1 MPIGA
6 PGASATGTDP
16 VVPIG
21 KVAHKIGTAPKI
33 VYSTLMAI
41 NQTQMTTTSTK
52 VSLFR
57 AGFKAEE
64 FWGDVITAHHMNT
77 RSVYRL
83 KKNSDVSITHTAT
96 YEGDDIFTVSVTEVT
111 AYHPSGNVLSSTTKT
126 LGVYDNFLDAYY
138 RAEDIAN

>member
-1 MPIGA
+1 MPIGVR
-6 PGASATGTDP
+6 GASATGTDP

-41 NQTQMTTTSTK
+41 NQTEMTTTSTK
-52 VSLFR
+52 ISLFR

-83 KKNSDVSITHTAT
+83 KKNSDISITHTAT
-96 YEGDDIFTVSVTEVT
+96 YEGEDIFTVSITEVT
-111 AYHPSGNVLSSTTKT
+111 AYHASGNVLSSTTKT
-126 LGVYDNFLDAYY
+126 FGTYNNFLDAYY

>member
-1 MPIGA
+1 M
-6 PGASATGTDP
+6 TGTDP

-57 AGFKAEE
+57 SGFKFEE
-64 FWGDVITAHHMNT
+64 YCEGVTAHHMNT

-83 KKNSDVSITHTAT
+83 KKNSDISITHTAT
-96 YEGDDIFTVSVTEVT
+96 YEGDDIFTVSFTEVT

-126 LGVYDNFLDAYY
+126 LDVFDNFNDAFGYATLWHEGY
-138 RAEDIAN
+138 AN